1 MIVLL
6 ISNKVTFVDII
17 IFFCVSYISNK
28 TLILI
33 GEYMKYRREKQH
45 LELIIKRLEDKL
57 CQQNIQLLA
66 IYQ

>member
-33 GEYMKYRREKQH
+33 GEYIKYRREKHH
-45 LELIIKRLEDKL
+45 LELIIQRLENKL
-57 CQQNIQLLA
+57 WQENIQ
-66 IYQ
+66 

>member
-1 MIVLL
+1 MVVLL

-57 CQQNIQLLA
+57 CQQNIQ
-66 IYQ
+66 

>member
-1 MIVLL
+1 MVVLL

-33 GEYMKYRREKQH
+33 GEYIKYRREKHH
-45 LELIIKRLEDKL
+45 LELIIQRLENKL
-57 CQQNIQLLA
+57 WQENIQ
-66 IYQ
+66 

>member
-33 GEYMKYRREKQH
+33 GEYIKYRREKQH
-45 LELIIKRLEDKL
+45 LELIIQRLENKL
-57 CQQNIQLLA
+57 WQQNIQ
-66 IYQ
+66 